1 MLQNLKNIIKFL
13 EILQRNIDTMYLLVL
28 FLLGPGL
35 PLDLLLLDLLEL
47 LRRGLLGHL
56 QHVAE
61 RGANHHH
68 LRPFH
73 HTQLPQTHL
82 ILRQTYADQC
92 SKYEQFR
99 PTQISVPNMN
109 SSDLCRSV
117 FQI

>member
-1 MLQNLKNIIKFL
+1 MRSIVTL
-13 EILQRNIDTMYLLVL
+13 YLLVL

-68 LRPFH
+68 LRPLH
-73 HTQLPQTHL
+73 HTQLSQAHL
-82 ILRQTYADQC
+82 ILRQTC
-92 SKYEQFR
+92 
-99 PTQISVPNMN
+99 V
-109 SSDLCRSV
+109 
-117 FQI
+117 